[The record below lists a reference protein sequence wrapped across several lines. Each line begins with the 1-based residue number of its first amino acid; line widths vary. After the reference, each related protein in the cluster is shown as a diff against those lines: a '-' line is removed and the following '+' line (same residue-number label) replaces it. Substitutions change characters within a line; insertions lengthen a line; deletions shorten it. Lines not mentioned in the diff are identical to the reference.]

1 MGVGY
6 LHSSGLFDLL
16 GSVDQTA
23 ALLLTLAASSPASV
37 FLEGLSAWNTAR
49 AGCGGDIVCKS
60 VAEDVFRSAVNDAFA
75 RNELGV
81 IEPCKDGWGYYTYD
95 TKDGWNQDA
104 PLPCWVP
111 PAVS

>member
-1 MGVGY
+1 MGVGHLY
-6 LHSSGLFDLL
+6 STPFRLIY
-16 GSVDQTA
+16 GSVGQTA
-23 ALLLTLAASSPASV
+23 AAILTLAASSPTSV

-49 AGCGGDIVCKS
+49 AGCGGDVACKS
-60 VAEDVFRSAVNDAFA
+60 AAEDVFRNAVNDAFA

-104 PLPCWVP
+104 PLPC
-111 PAVS
+111 